1 MIRVLACFSLL
12 FFLVPV
18 TFIHGPEPKANISQ
32 YINLEPIQLDADNPL
47 RKTVGSLEF
56 LAGWKLTSKNSSFGG
71 FSAMLV
77 MPENRFFLLSDM
89 GSLTGFTLNQKTNRA
104 ERPFIAPLPDGP
116 SKKNEFAKRNW
127 DAESLL
133 HDPDTGQFW
142 VGFEHHHS
150 IWRYGRSFARKEAAR
165 KISPMQKW
173 PDNGGAEAMLR
184 LEDNRFLIFS
194 ESARAK
200 KKGYQAL
207 IVDGDPAED
216 DAIVQSFS
224 HSPPD
229 GFRITDATL
238 LPDGRALLLH
248 RRFTAFQG
256 MSAILSIANPS
267 KISPGTNL
275 QSRPIATLKPP
286 LRVDNMEAL
295 AVTQEGKETIIW
307 IASDDNFNAFQET
320 ILMKFRLLEGK
331 AKRDN
336 IHKKPETPS
345 EDKEKAGEKPGFSS
359 LES

>member
-18 TFIHGPEPKANISQ
+18 TFVHGPEPTENNSQ
-32 YINLEPIQLDADNPL
+32 YINLEPIQLDADNPKQ
-47 RKTVGSLEF
+47 KTVGNLEF
-56 LAGWKLTSKNSSFGG
+56 LAGWKMTSKNSSFGG
-71 FSAMLV
+71 FSAMLI
-77 MPENRFFLLSDM
+77 MPDNRFFLLSDM

-116 SKKNEFAKRNW
+116 PKKNEFAKRNW

-165 KISPMQKW
+165 KISTMQKW

-184 LEDNRFLIFS
+184 LEDSRFLIFS

-200 KKGYQAL
+200 RKGYQAL
-207 IVDGDPAED
+207 IVNGDPAED

-224 HSPPD
+224 HSPPE
-229 GFRITDATL
+229 GYKITDATL
-238 LPDGRALLLH
+238 LADGRALLLH
-248 RRFTAFQG
+248 RRFTPLEG
-256 MSAILSIANPS
+256 VSAILSIADLS

-275 QSRPIATLKPP
+275 QSKPIAKLQPP
-286 LRVDNMEAL
+286 LRLDNMEAI
-295 AVTQEGKETIIW
+295 AITQEGKDTIIW

-320 ILMKFRLLEGK
+320 ILMKFRLLKGK
-331 AKRDN
+331 AKRGN
-336 IHKKPETPS
+336 KPKKPETPS
-345 EDKEKAGEKPGFSS
+345 GGKEKAGEKPGFSS